1 MYANATLPEEFSA
14 SCCRQTASS
23 KLKRRLE
30 LQLKWK
36 YCAIHPNNSVSC
48 VSLTTCSILRGTLV
62 QKVSEKVE
70 RFRSP
75 FYTFWKL
82 RSGTNVEQHLR
93 SEVGALH

>member
-70 RFRSP
+70 RFRHRYP
-75 FYTFWKL
+75 KLYGRLDRVTFDRYATAKL
-82 RSGTNVEQHLR
+82 
-93 SEVGALH
+93 